1 MKNLST
7 TFKKIGFIICCV
19 CIQFAYAQ
27 APSGIQLIVRSDD
40 MGFCH
45 AVNKAC
51 IDVYQH
57 GISRSVEVMAPTP
70 WFMEAVTLLKE
81 NPGFDVGVHLCL
93 TSEWTNLRWRPLTNA
108 PSLVDADGYFP
119 HFIWKNNADT
129 ASAYLLQNNI
139 NIAEVEAEFRAQIEL
154 VKKYLPQVSHLTA
167 HMGSNDASAAIKSL
181 VNKLA
186 LEYQLPID
194 LPAGVKY
201 IHNFGGSKKSPL
213 QKEQQLANIL
223 DTLSNGIYCL
233 VEHPGIDGE
242 EMQSL
247 FHKGYENVGYDR
259 GGVTKALTSKRVKK
273 VIARRKIQLVSIK
286 DVLK

>member
-1 MKNLST
+1 MKNFST
-7 TFKKIGFIICCV
+7 AFKKIGLIICCM
-19 CIQFAYAQ
+19 CIQYAHAQ

-57 GISRSVEVMAPTP
+57 GISRSVEVLAPTP
-70 WFMEAVTLLKE
+70 WFMEAVALLKE

-129 ASAYLLQNNI
+129 ASAYLLQKNI

-154 VKKYLPQVSHLTA
+154 IKKYLPQVSHLTA

-186 LEYQLPID
+186 VEYNLPID
-194 LPAGVKY
+194 LPAGVRY
-201 IHNFGGSKKSPL
+201 INNFGGSNQSPL
-213 QKEQQLANIL
+213 QKQKQLANIL
-223 DTLSNGIYCL
+223 DTISNGIYCL

-259 GGVTKALTSKRVKK
+259 GGVTKAFTSKRVKK

>member
-1 MKNLST
+1 MKIFLT
-7 TFKKIGFIICCV
+7 AFKKLSFVIFFLC
-19 CIQFAYAQ
+19 FHLAHAQ
-27 APSGIQLIVRSDD
+27 SPSGIKLIVRSDD

-57 GISRSVEVMAPTP
+57 GISRSVEVLAPTP

-129 ASAYLLQNNI
+129 ASAYLLQKNI

-154 VKKYLPQVSHLTA
+154 VKKYLPQVSHLSA
-167 HMGSNDASAAIKSL
+167 HMGSNDANTAIKSL
-181 VNKLA
+181 VNRLA
-186 LEYQLPID
+186 VEYNLPID

-201 IHNFGGSKKSPL
+201 INNFGGSKKSPL

-259 GGVTKALTSKRVKK
+259 GGVTKAFTSKLVRA
-273 VIARRKIQLVSIK
+273 VIERRKIQLVSIK
-286 DVLK
+286 DVLQ

>member
-7 TFKKIGFIICCV
+7 TFKKISLVICCV
-19 CIQFAYAQ
+19 CIQYAHAQ
-27 APSGIQLIVRSDD
+27 VQSGIQLIVRSDD

-57 GISRSVEVMAPTP
+57 GISRSVEVLAPTP
-70 WFMEAVTLLKE
+70 WFMEAVTLLNE
-81 NPGFDVGVHLCL
+81 NPGYDVGVHLCL
-93 TSEWTNLRWRPLTNA
+93 TSEWTNLRWRPLTCA

-129 ASAYLLQNNI
+129 ASAYLLQKNI
-139 NIAEVEAEFRAQIEL
+139 NIAEVEAEFRAQIDL
-154 VKKYLPQVSHLTA
+154 VKKYLPQVSHLSA

-186 LEYQLPID
+186 VEYNLPIE
-194 LPAGVKY
+194 LPARVKY
-201 IHNFGGSKKSPL
+201 IRHFGGSKKSPL
-213 QKEQQLANIL
+213 QKEKQLANIL
-223 DTLSNGIYCL
+223 DTLSNGTFFL
-233 VEHPGIDGE
+233 LEHPGIDGE

-259 GGVTKALTSKRVKK
+259 GGVTKAFTSKLVQEI
-273 VIARRKIQLVSIK
+273 IARRKIKLISIK
-286 DVLK
+286 EVLQ